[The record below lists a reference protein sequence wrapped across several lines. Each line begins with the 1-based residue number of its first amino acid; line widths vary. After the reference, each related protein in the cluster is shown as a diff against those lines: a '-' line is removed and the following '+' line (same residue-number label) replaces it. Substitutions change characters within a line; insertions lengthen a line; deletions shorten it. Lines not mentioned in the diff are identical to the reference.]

1 MTKAKENT
9 FDTDLD
15 ENIQDAAV
23 GAFVTQEHAAPV
35 PATPF
40 PKMFDA
46 HDISNITGI
55 HYVTVTKL
63 FKAGKIKG
71 KKFGRTWK
79 ATEQAVKDYLSETET
94 A

>member
-1 MTKAKENT
+1 MTSKKNDNV

-23 GAFVTQEHAAPV
+23 AAFVTQDKGAPA
-35 PATPF
+35 PSTPF

-63 FKAGKIKG
+63 FKDGKIKG
-71 KKFGRTWK
+71 RKFGRTWK
-79 ATEQAVKDYLSETET
+79 ATEQAVKDFMSET

>member
-1 MTKAKENT
+1 MTTKAKENT
-9 FDTDLD
+9 FDTELD
-15 ENIQDAAV
+15 ESIQDAAV
-23 GAFVTQEHAAPV
+23 GAFVTQENAAPV

-46 HDISNITGI
+46 HDIAAITGI

-63 FKAGKIKG
+63 FKDGRIKG

-79 ATEQAVKDYLSETET
+79 ATEQAVKDFMT
-94 A
+94 ATAK